1 MALVVP
7 VNSLPRR
14 DGDLAQLLSLSGLCL
29 LGVFVV
35 TVAWETWPVQ
45 LLQPQWVLRLCGSLR
60 GGASFPLV
68 GAGLLL
74 IGRYL
79 DNGSKK
85 AWNRITRQVR
95 ALAILASL
103 GFLLLIPLQAYG
115 LWGLAQAEDQQDRI
129 SIDRLTGITKAIAAA
144 NSEAALREAISG
156 LPGAAGLA
164 STPLQEPP
172 GQVRQR
178 LLAELTPQINQLQLK
193 LGQRRRARLQRAL
206 VTGSR
211 DSLIC
216 LLYAVPFAAIGKW
229 PDRRY
234 SFLSDL
240 LDLLERIP
248 ELLSDLMAQLPRWLR
263 LPMGR

>member
-1 MALVVP
+1 MK
-7 VNSLPRR
+7 SQPRR
-14 DGDLAQLLSLSGLCL
+14 ESDLAQLLSFSGLCL

-74 IGRYL
+74 IGRHI
-79 DNGSKK
+79 DSSSSN
-85 AWNRITRQVR
+85 AWMRLTQQVR

-115 LWGLAQAEDQQDRI
+115 LWGQAQAEDQQDRI
-129 SIDRLTGITKAIAAA
+129 SIDRLAGSTKAIAAA
-144 NSEAALREAISG
+144 NGEQALREAIGG
-156 LPGAAGLA
+156 LPGAAALA
-164 STPLQEPP
+164 NAPLQDPP
-172 GQVRQR
+172 EQVKRR
-178 LLAELTPQINQLQLK
+178 LLAELTPQINQLKLK

-216 LLYAVPFAAIGKW
+216 LLYALPFAAIGKW

-240 LDLLERIP
+240 LDLLERLP
-248 ELLSDLMAQLPRWLR
+248 DLLSGLAQLPRWLR